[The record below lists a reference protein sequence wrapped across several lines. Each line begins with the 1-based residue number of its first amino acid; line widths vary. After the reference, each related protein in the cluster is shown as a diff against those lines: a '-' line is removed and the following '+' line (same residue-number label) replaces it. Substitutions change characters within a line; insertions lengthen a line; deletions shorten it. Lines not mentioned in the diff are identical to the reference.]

1 MRLLAD
7 LLDNEYP
14 YTEIKR
20 VRVVVR
26 AIVMDENGNI
36 ALHHICGN
44 EPDAFGL
51 RDYYET
57 PGGGADDGEDLLVA
71 LKRECREELGYEI
84 DVIAEIGEVDDYY
97 NLLFRKNL
105 NHYYLCRRK
114 GAFLGT
120 HFVSRGDSL
129 IHDTVWVPLEEAM
142 RLYENHRDEKLARL
156 VYNREYPVL
165 LETRNIL
172 KNLSKAD

>member
-14 YTEIKR
+14 YTETKR
-20 VRVVVR
+20 VRTVVR
-26 AIVMDENGNI
+26 AIVLDEENRI
-36 ALHHICGN
+36 ALHHILGHQ
-44 EPDAFGL
+44 PDAFGL

-57 PGGGADDGEDLLVA
+57 PGGGVDEGEDLIAA
-71 LKRECREELGYEI
+71 LRRECREELGYEI
-84 DVIAEIGEVDDYY
+84 EIIAEIGEVDDYY

-114 GAFLGT
+114 GAFQGT

-129 IHDTVWVPLEEAM
+129 IHDTVWVDIEEAM
-142 RLYENHRDEKLARL
+142 RLYEGHRDEKLARL
-156 VYNREYPVL
+156 VFNREYPVL
-165 LETRNIL
+165 LETRKML
-172 KNLSKAD
+172 KNL